1 MDICNHCGNS
11 VRLGSGRFANRIPDL
26 NDIATRDI
34 NGLPFPKGDFV
45 CERCDSSADDW
56 FDLVQTRKSVTS
68 QSIGL

>member
-45 CERCDSSADDW
+45 CERCDSSADD
-56 FDLVQTRKSVTS
+56 
-68 QSIGL
+68 